1 MAKNKRQRK
10 SFITEGTEGL
20 KYVIDDIEHQSKAL
34 VPIQIDAGDQVE
46 IVQVDGGLI
55 AGLPEGEVICDNLF
69 CV

>member
-34 VPIQIDAGDQVE
+34 VPIQIDAGNQVE
-46 IVQVDGGLI
+46 IVQVGGWRFTCRV
-55 AGLPEGEVICDNLF
+55 ARGRGYM
-69 CV
+69 